1 MLPSNTRKH
10 GPGPR
15 PASAGR
21 HGTATDAR
29 EVVNNLRRLFKAIQ
43 EYSKAILRQT
53 GLSAPQVWV
62 LNVLEGAPGLSLN
75 ELSERLFAHPSTV
88 SGIIDRLEERGVVR
102 RERDPADGR
111 GVLLSLTPRGR
122 RMVGSSPPPVQ
133 VGLRDALERMPAL
146 QLRQLR
152 RSLDHLV
159 RETAARG
166 VEAPFFETDAA
177 PRPSRRRSP
186 ARR

>member
-1 MLPSNTRKH
+1 MVPSNTRKQGH
-10 GPGPR
+10 GAR
-15 PASAGR
+15 PAGAQR

-43 EYSKAILRQT
+43 EYSKAIWRQT

-133 VGLRDALERMPAL
+133 VGLRSALERMPPP

-166 VEAPFFETDAA
+166 LEAPFFETEGVVRA
-177 PRPSRRRSP
+177 PRRRPGRS
-186 ARR
+186 

>member
-1 MLPSNTRKH
+1 MVSSNRRKQ
-10 GPGPR
+10 GPGTR
-15 PASAGR
+15 PASAER
-21 HGTATDAR
+21 HATATDAR

-62 LNVLEGAPGLSLN
+62 LNVLDGTPRLSLN

-102 RERDPADGR
+102 RERDPDDGR
-111 GVLLSLTPRGR
+111 GVLLDLTPRGR
-122 RMVGSSPPPVQ
+122 RMVASSPPPVQ
-133 VGLRDALERMPAL
+133 VGLRSALERMPAL

-166 VEAPFFETDAA
+166 LEAPFFETDTAA
-177 PRPSRRRSP
+177 RASRRRP
-186 ARR
+186 RRT

>member
-1 MLPSNTRKH
+1 MISRNVRKQD
-10 GPGPR
+10 
-15 PASAGR
+15 PAVRSQGAGR
-21 HGTATDAR
+21 YGTAANAA

-62 LNVLEGAPGLSLN
+62 LSVLEGAPGLSLN
-75 ELSERLFAHPSTV
+75 DLSERIFAHPSTV

-102 RERDPADGR
+102 RERDPDDGR
-111 GVLLSLTPRGR
+111 GVRLSLTPRGR
-122 RMVGSSPPPVQ
+122 RMVGNSPPPVQ
-133 VGLRDALERMPAL
+133 VGLRDALERMPAA

-186 ARR
+186 ARG

>member
-1 MLPSNTRKH
+1 MVPSNTRKRR
-10 GPGPR
+10 PGAR
-15 PASAGR
+15 PADGALR
-21 HGTATDAR
+21 GTATDAR

-62 LNVLEGAPGLSLN
+62 LNILEDAPGLSLN

-122 RMVGSSPPPVQ
+122 RMVASSPPPVQ
-133 VGLRDALERMPAL
+133 VGLRSALERMPAL

-166 VEAPFFETDAA
+166 LEAPFFETEAA
-177 PRPSRRRSP
+177 ARASRRRPGPS
-186 ARR
+186 

>member
-1 MLPSNTRKH
+1 MISRNTRK
-10 GPGPR
+10 PGPAAR
-15 PASAGR
+15 SAGGGR
-21 HGTATDAR
+21 GSAALDGA

-62 LNVLEGAPGLSLN
+62 LNVLDGAPGLSLN

-102 RERDPADGR
+102 RERDPDDGR
-111 GVLLSLTPRGR
+111 GVRLSLTPRGQ
-122 RMVGSSPPPVQ
+122 RMVTGSPPPVQ
-133 VGLRDALERMPAL
+133 VGLRSALERMPAA